1 MAALTQYTNKGEKLT
16 LRESRF
22 IDNVILTNNLGE
34 SYRKA
39 YNKPPTEIL
48 PTDTEEIKKEKT
60 RLSVKYMDTGKRI
73 ANKQKIAQEIK
84 FRLDKRLEAD
94 IISVNEI
101 YGYLSRVVRGEE
113 KDQFGLDVSVS
124 ERTKAANELLKRLV
138 DMPQKLE
145 KSEPQEVKITLD
157 WSNNKDDLEVIDAE
171 INKKE
176 DDSDSIKIG
185 QINNQVGD

>member
-1 MAALTQYTNKGEKLT
+1 MAALTRYNNKGEKLT
-16 LRESRF
+16 LRESKF
-22 IDNVILTNNLGE
+22 IEQVVLTGNATE
-34 SYRKA
+34 AYRIA
-39 YNKPPTEIL
+39 YNKPSVEIL
-48 PTDTEEIKKEKT
+48 PTDTEEEKQKKI
-60 RLSVKYMDTGKRI
+60 RNHARYLSTGKRLSQKNHI
-73 ANKQKIAQEIK
+73 ASEIK
-84 FRLDKRLEAD
+84 FRLDKQLEAN

-176 DDSDSIKIG
+176 DDSDTVKIG

>member
-1 MAALTQYTNKGEKLT
+1 MSAITPYTNKGERLT
-16 LRESRF
+16 LRESKF

-39 YNKPPTEIL
+39 YNKPSTELL
-48 PTDTEEIKKEKT
+48 PTDTDEIKADKAK
-60 RLSVKYMDTGKRI
+60 RASKYTNTGKNL
-73 ANKQKIAQEIK
+73 AQKPKIAQEIK
-84 FRLDKRLEAD
+84 FRLDKQLEAN

-124 ERTKAANELLKRLV
+124 ERTKAANELLKRFV

-157 WSNNKDDLEVIDAE
+157 WSNNKDDLDVIDAE

-176 DDSDSIKIG
+176 DIKVG
-185 QINNQVGD
+185 QITTQVGD

>member
-1 MAALTQYTNKGEKLT
+1 MTALTRYNNKGEKLT
-16 LRESRF
+16 LRESKF
-22 IDNVILTNNLGE
+22 IEQVVLTGNATE
-34 SYRKA
+34 AYRKA
-39 YNKPPTEIL
+39 YNKPSVEIL
-48 PTDTEEIKKEKT
+48 PTDTEEEKRIKT
-60 RLSVKYMDTGKRI
+60 HDLGKYVHAGKRI
-73 ANKQKIAQEIK
+73 ASKPHIASEIK
-84 FRLDKRLEAD
+84 FRLDKQLEAN

-124 ERTKAANELLKRLV
+124 ERTKAANELLKRFV

-176 DDSDSIKIG
+176 EVKVG
-185 QINNQVGD
+185 QITNNVGD